1 MLIDVSSCC
10 EHHVNEAIEEL
21 FLKAASDPPDIWEPH
36 HSPFV
41 RRLIELFTERGLLRI
56 GQFQEE
62 LAKWLNNEFYR
73 SGGKTVTPPGYVE
86 RWNPGELALVKLYL
100 QSLPV
105 DQFTADDWMMCIDYL
120 HQKYWPIDQL
130 RAEAEWLAVRAS
142 IMGRVQANM
151 RDKIYETDADKLLAA
166 VPATMEA
173 ATKRFGMNEAQI
185 AMLQYGRARCTENIV
200 TVADNLRQ
208 RVKTVILDYQK
219 GVALKDPTIRESLE
233 TRLRDRFGMSNT
245 DWRRIAVTE
254 AGENQLQGFIASM
267 KPGTRVKR
275 VEQYHNACSFCLKI
289 DGMEFDVIAPEQAGG
304 KDPWLYVWPGKT
316 NVGRSA
322 APRKRVSGMLIDRD
336 PSEMWVPAAGTQHPH
351 CRGTWLEIKKPDNA
365 GDEKFSAWMNE
376 ILQSE

>member
-1 MLIDVSSCC
+1 MLIDVSTCC
-10 EHHVNEAIEEL
+10 EQHINEAIEDL

-56 GQFQEE
+56 GKFQEE
-62 LAKWLNNEFYR
+62 LAKWLNNEFFR
-73 SGGKTVTPPGYVE
+73 SGGKAVTPPGYVE
-86 RWNPGELALVKLYL
+86 RWTPGEAALVKLYL
-100 QSLPV
+100 ESLPV

-120 HQKYWPIDQL
+120 HQKYWPLDQL

-142 IMGRVQANM
+142 IMGRVQSRMA
-151 RDKIYETDADKLLAA
+151 EVSEQQADKLLAA
-166 VPATMEA
+166 VPATIEA

-200 TVADNLRQ
+200 TVADSLRQ

-219 GVALKDPTIRESLE
+219 GMALNDPTIRESLE
-233 TRLRDRFGMSNT
+233 TRLRDRFGVANT

-254 AGENQLQGFIASM
+254 AGENQLQGLIASM

-275 VEQYHNACSFCLKI
+275 LEQYRNACAFCRKI
-289 DGMEFDVIAPEQAGG
+289 DGMEFEVVPADQAAG

-316 NVGRSA
+316 NIGRSA

-336 PSEMWVPAAGTQHPH
+336 PSEMWIPAAGTMHPH
-351 CRGTWLEIKKPDNA
+351 CRGTWIELNEPDRA
-365 GDEKFSAWMNE
+365 GDPKFTDWMNS
-376 ILQSE
+376 ILKS